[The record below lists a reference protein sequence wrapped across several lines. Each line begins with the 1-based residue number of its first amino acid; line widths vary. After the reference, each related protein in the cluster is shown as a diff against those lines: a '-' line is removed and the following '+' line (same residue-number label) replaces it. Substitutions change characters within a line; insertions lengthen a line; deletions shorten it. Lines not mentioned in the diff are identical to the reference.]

1 LELDVFLVDHLQRGL
16 HDYGLVHLDVMKN
29 HRELVNLR
37 DVVLNLV
44 LMAVKMDV
52 RKMDVRNFLDDQSL
66 VYLNYCDALPCS
78 HSLITIE
85 I

>member
-52 RKMDVRNFLDDQSL
+52 QLNQQNQDVKMDDQMM
-66 VYLNYCDALPCS
+66 DE
-78 HSLITIE
+78 H
-85 I
+85 